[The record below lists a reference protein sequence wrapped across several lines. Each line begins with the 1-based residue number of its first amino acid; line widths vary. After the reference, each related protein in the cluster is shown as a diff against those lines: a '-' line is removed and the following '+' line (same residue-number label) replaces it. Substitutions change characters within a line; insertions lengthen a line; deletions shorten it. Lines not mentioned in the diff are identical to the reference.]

1 MGGGTEIMATT
12 APIAAHMPHTHTV
25 ASPAHQAYQLL
36 YAAFVVAPIVAGADK
51 FFHFLVNWNIYLAP
65 QVAAIV
71 PTQTFMMLVGAI
83 EIAAGLLV
91 AVRPRIGAYVV
102 AAWFAGII
110 VNLFMLGSYYDV
122 ALRDFGLMLGAL
134 ALGRLSEQE
143 R

>member
-1 MGGGTEIMATT
+1 
-12 APIAAHMPHTHTV
+12 MPHTHTV

-65 QVAAIV
+65 QIAAIV